1 MMTGPVLTALVMVLA
16 ALLAAVAGGLA
27 WLLRAHLK
35 LKRDYRALA
44 DAVQGNSADI
54 ADLCAATLSVDG
66 QMAAMDERIHA
77 LSARTPGQS
86 PPEIAGHPYGPTI
99 QKVRGGA
106 SVSELMQTSGLSQ
119 DEAALLIRLHG
130 SKTRT

>member
-1 MMTGPVLTALVMVLA
+1 MTGPVLTALVIVLA

-27 WLLRAHLK
+27 WLAREHLK
-35 LKRDYRALA
+35 LKRDYRALT
-44 DAVQGNSADI
+44 DTVHGNSADI

-66 QMAAMDERIHA
+66 YMAAMDERINA
-77 LSARTPGQS
+77 VSAK
-86 PPEIAGHPYGPTI
+86 PPARPPAEITGHPYSQTI

-106 SVSELMQTSGLSQ
+106 SVSELMQNSGLSQ

-130 SKTRT
+130 AKTPP

>member
-1 MMTGPVLTALVMVLA
+1 MTGPVLTALVIMLA
-16 ALLAAVAGGLA
+16 ALLAVLAGGLV

-35 LKRDYRALA
+35 LKRDYQALA

-66 QMAAMDERIHA
+66 YMAAMDERINA
-77 LSARTPGQS
+77 LSAKTSGQP
-86 PPEIAGHPYGPTI
+86 PPEIAGHPYGQTI

-106 SVSELMQTSGLSQ
+106 SISELMQNSGLSQ

-130 SKTRT
+130 IKTRT